1 MKFENTAVM
10 NFQGAFRGLRNPLE
24 SWLKSDSSFGI
35 DDTYSIQ
42 DYEVAHKYCEYN
54 NINFLD
60 AEEYEKKSDFYAS
73 WLRENGIIKWSNN
86 HDYFEYAYI
95 GPKDL
100 DLAQRMISAGSSDR
114 KFLRQIFVS
123 VDVTAPLYWWKQA
136 DTYKIG
142 TVSNSTSTMHK
153 LATTPISINC
163 FETEDYEPDLILYPN
178 NGVDPDFRV
187 REMNNNLISHCETLR
202 KKYQKTKNKRY
213 WKELIRILPNGWLQK
228 RTWTANYEILRNI
241 YSQRKHHKLTEWHSF
256 CKWIETLPY
265 SKELITYNLF
275 DK

>member
-1 MKFENTAVM
+1 
-10 NFQGAFRGLRNPLE
+10 
-24 SWLKSDSSFGI
+24 
-35 DDTYSIQ
+35 
-42 DYEVAHKYCEYN
+42 
-54 NINFLD
+54 
-60 AEEYEKKSDFYAS
+60 
-73 WLRENGIIKWSNN
+73 
-86 HDYFEYAYI
+86 
-95 GPKDL
+95 
-100 DLAQRMISAGSSDR
+100 
-114 KFLRQIFVS
+114 
-123 VDVTAPLYWWKQA
+123 
-136 DTYKIG
+136 
-142 TVSNSTSTMHK
+142 MHK

-202 KKYQKTKNKRY
+202 KKFKETKDKRY
-213 WKELIRILPNGWLQK
+213 WKELIRILPDGWLQK

>member
-1 MKFENTAVM
+1 MHH
-10 NFQGAFRGLRNPLE
+10 
-24 SWLKSDSSFGI
+24 
-35 DDTYSIQ
+35 TYDIQ

-54 NINFLD
+54 HINIFD
-60 AEEYEKKSDFYAS
+60 EEKYDKKAEQFAA
-73 WLRENGIIKWSNN
+73 WLRENGIIKWSYNQQF
-86 HDYFEYAYI
+86 FEYAYI

-123 VDVTAPLYWWKQA
+123 VDITAPLFWWKEA

-153 LATTPISINC
+153 LATTPITFDC
-163 FETEDYEPDLILYPN
+163 FETDDYEPDLILYPN
-178 NGVDPDFRV
+178 NGEDPDFKV

-202 KKYQKTKNKRY
+202 QKFQETKNKKY
-213 WKELIRILPNGWLQK
+213 WKELIRVLPNGWLQK

-256 CKWIETLPY
+256 CKWVETLPY